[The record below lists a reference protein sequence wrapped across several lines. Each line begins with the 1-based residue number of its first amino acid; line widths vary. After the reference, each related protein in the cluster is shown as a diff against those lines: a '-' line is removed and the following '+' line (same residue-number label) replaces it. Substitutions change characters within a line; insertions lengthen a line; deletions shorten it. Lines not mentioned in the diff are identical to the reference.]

1 MNDNLQ
7 PTPPPADSSPAAAAP
22 APSLPQGE
30 TVLMAPRKRS
40 LFGRV
45 LSALG
50 LLVVFGS
57 ISLNVTLIG
66 IIASQAM
73 ARHRRGMATK
83 VVRAGQRDQTVA
95 VYHLQSVIHPGAVE
109 AFQKFF
115 DEVIKDDNVKA
126 VVVRVVSPGGSVT
139 SSNQIRRMVR
149 QLKEAG
155 KTVVV
160 SMGGMAAS
168 GGYYISAPAHEII
181 AEPTTIT
188 GSIGVL
194 MTYFVLEGTLEE
206 IGIEP
211 VVIKSTHADL
221 WKDAGSPLRQITPRE
236 REHLLA
242 ILDTYQEQFERV
254 VRDGRGK
261 RLKTKTTTHSMT
273 VGEGDNARVVKVT
286 ETAPFNG
293 KAYLAADA
301 QALGLIDGI
310 GYRADAIARAAEL
323 ANLDDR
329 HVLQFLARR
338 SPLQQLLDAKSS
350 SALHLGPELLD
361 RLQTPRFEMIWKAD

>member
-7 PTPPPADSSPAAAAP
+7 PTPP
-22 APSLPQGE
+22 LPPDA
-30 TVLMAPRKRS
+30 TLVMAPRKRS
-40 LFGRV
+40 LFSRA

-50 LLVVFGS
+50 LLVLFSS
-57 ISLNVTLIG
+57 ISLNVTLISV
-66 IIASQAM
+66 IANEVV
-73 ARHRRGMATK
+73 ARYRRGMAIK
-83 VVRAGQRDQTVA
+83 VIHKGQSDQTVA
-95 VYHLQSVIHPGAVE
+95 VYHLQGVIQPEAVE

-115 DEVIKDDNVKA
+115 DEVITDDNVKA

-139 SSNQIRRMVR
+139 SSDQIRRMVR
-149 QLKEAG
+149 ELKEAD
-155 KTVVV
+155 KKVVV
-160 SMGGMAAS
+160 SMGGVAAS
-168 GGYYISAPAHEII
+168 GGYYISAPADEIL
-181 AEPTTIT
+181 AEPTTLT

-221 WKDAGSPLRQITPRE
+221 WKDAASPLRKITPRE
-236 REHLLA
+236 RKYLLA
-242 ILDTYQEQFERV
+242 ILDTYQKQFEQV

-261 RLKTKTTTHSMT
+261 RLKTITTMHSKT
-273 VGEGDNARVVKVT
+273 VGEGDDARVVKVT

-293 KAYLAADA
+293 KVYLAADA
-301 QALGLIDGI
+301 LALGLIDGI

-323 ANLDDR
+323 AGLKKPR
-329 HVLQFLARR
+329 VLQFLARR
-338 SPLQQLLDAKSS
+338 SPLELLVEGKSS
-350 SALHLGPELLD
+350 SVLHLGPELLD

>member
-1 MNDNLQ
+1 M
-7 PTPPPADSSPAAAAP
+7 
-22 APSLPQGE
+22 
-30 TVLMAPRKRS
+30 
-40 LFGRV
+40 
-45 LSALG
+45 
-50 LLVVFGS
+50 VFGS

-66 IIASQAM
+66 VIASQAM
-73 ARHRRGMATK
+73 ARRTRGMATK
-83 VVRAGQRDQTVA
+83 VVRAGQSDQTVA
-95 VYHLQSVIHPGAVE
+95 VYHLQSVIQPEAVE

-115 DEVIKDDNVKA
+115 DKVIKDDNVKA
-126 VVVRVVSPGGSVT
+126 VVFRVVSPGGSVT
-139 SSNQIRRMVR
+139 SSDQIRRMVR

-160 SMGGMAAS
+160 SMGGVAAS
-168 GGYYISAPAHEII
+168 GGYYISAPADEIF

-206 IGIEP
+206 IGVEP

-221 WKDAGSPLRQITPRE
+221 WKDAASPLRKPTPRE

-242 ILDTYQEQFERV
+242 ILDTYQKQFEQV

-261 RLKTKTTTHSMT
+261 RLKTTTTTHSMT
-273 VGEGDNARVVKVT
+273 VGEGDDARVVKVT

-293 KAYLAADA
+293 KVYLAADA

-310 GYRADAIARAAEL
+310 GYRGDAIARAAEL
-323 ANLDDR
+323 AGLDKP

-338 SPLQQLLDAKSS
+338 SPLQQLLESKSS